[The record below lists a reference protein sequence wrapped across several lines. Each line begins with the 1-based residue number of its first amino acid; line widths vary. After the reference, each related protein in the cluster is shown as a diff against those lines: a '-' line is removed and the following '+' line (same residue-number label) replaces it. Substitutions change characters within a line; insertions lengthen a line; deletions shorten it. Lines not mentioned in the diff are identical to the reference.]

1 MQGPLNTLNY
11 IGQELLAT
19 LDARKYPEIVRKS
32 RIEIR
37 LCLNTSFL
45 QHCFQNFPV
54 VPQWV
59 LATRTNI
66 GRWELSQV
74 LAQRNKRLLVM
85 VISTGDFKESLHR
98 VGANERYTSGIFRVR
113 GVLRFEFCRDGGR
126 MSRDRNHCDDT
137 LDLRPLAVFDDLI
150 CNRKSKTT
158 ARRAANSE
166 KLRLVA
172 AKLIGIDPGL

>member
-1 MQGPLNTLNY
+1 
-11 IGQELLAT
+11 
-19 LDARKYPEIVRKS
+19 
-32 RIEIR
+32 
-37 LCLNTSFL
+37 
-45 QHCFQNFPV
+45 
-54 VPQWV
+54 
-59 LATRTNI
+59 
-66 GRWELSQV
+66 
-74 LAQRNKRLLVM
+74 
-85 VISTGDFKESLHR
+85 
-98 VGANERYTSGIFRVR
+98 
-113 GVLRFEFCRDGGR
+113 